1 MEETK
6 MAKTWTV
13 REAYEAIK
21 ANDSSAIADFGKR
34 FPLATAALARSGQ
47 NDGLN
52 VLFSALPDR
61 VTMRII
67 EMSLKDGVTPIEDGD
82 EEDAPVEKPVKK
94 EKAEKKQTAEK
105 AEKPKKGGRPKKAE
119 KPVEV
124 EEDADAEDE
133 AEETAQ
139 DYSKMGAV
147 ELFKLC
153 KKRGIKVEPKQK
165 ANVYIKALE
174 AADKADAEDEDDD
187 WSDDAEDEKPAKK
200 SAPAKGKAKAT
211 KKSDEDEDG
220 EWDI

>member
-52 VLFSALPDR
+52 VLFGALPDR

-67 EMSLKDGVTPIEDGD
+67 EMSLKEGVTPIEDGD

-105 AEKPKKGGRPKKAE
+105 AEKPKKGGRPKKQE
-119 KPVEV
+119 KPVE
-124 EEDADAEDE
+124 EDAEDDEDE

-165 ANVYIKALE
+165 ASVYIKALE
-174 AADKADAEDEDDD
+174 AADKADAEDEDDE

-200 SAPAKGKAKAT
+200 SAPAKGKAKA
-211 KKSDEDEDG
+211 KSDEDDDM
-220 EWDI
+220 WDI